1 MKSIE
6 ELSLSYDKNRYE
18 MATIIDAIRSLVRR
32 KARNL
37 VAMRLDSK
45 ILETLQWH
53 NLEEN
58 SYYTRL
64 LVAVWTSIERLKK
77 RLGRR

>member
-18 MATIIDAIRSLVRR
+18 MATIIDAKRILVRR

-53 NLEEN
+53 NLEEK

-64 LVAVWTSIERLKK
+64 LVVGQTSMERLKK